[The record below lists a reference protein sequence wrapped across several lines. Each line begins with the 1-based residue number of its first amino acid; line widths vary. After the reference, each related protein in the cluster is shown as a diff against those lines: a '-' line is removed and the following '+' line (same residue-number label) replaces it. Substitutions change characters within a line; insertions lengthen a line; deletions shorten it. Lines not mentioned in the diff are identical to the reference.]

1 MKIIDSLVF
10 AFLPILVVG
19 DLDFLCVSL
28 EKDNSLAC
36 PGTTTEGSTR
46 GDRPD
51 VFVSWLNRPPYIYN
65 NKETNDSL
73 KDDGSQGSEK
83 MEKRSAPETKLKG
96 IVYEVV
102 NKALKICL
110 GVDCHVNYSTNTTED
125 LQQLNQVIAQK
136 TADIALP
143 VQSNVEN
150 KYGGHEYVQ
159 VMKSPGFVFI
169 VNKQQ
174 MQDQSRD
181 LVVRAMKDT
190 WPVVVITLLMTCSAG
205 LLIWALDTVGNPDH
219 FPRAFTHGIM
229 EGIWWSFVSMTT
241 VGYGD
246 RTPKSY
252 LARFFGILWIL
263 IGLVLCSF
271 FTATFTS
278 ALTSSSIKQRESF
291 LGVKVAVI
299 ADSNAYDEALKHAA
313 NVKEYTDFYQMY
325 KALMEKR
332 EVQGILADIYT
343 ASYFMHNINDTLLA
357 VKKFF
362 ASQHSIGFVIR
373 REHHTL
379 NEYLIC
385 LRNLFKYRQRDVK
398 KIILRHIQV
407 FHNETL
413 NRRVTADDI
422 DVMVKLLDGDS
433 LWFRRTFHIL
443 LIVFFL
449 MLTVGLL
456 YEFCRM
462 ATRPRSTEN

>member
-205 LLIWALDTVGNPDH
+205 LLIWAL
-219 FPRAFTHGIM
+219 
-229 EGIWWSFVSMTT
+229 
-241 VGYGD
+241 
-246 RTPKSY
+246 
-252 LARFFGILWIL
+252 
-263 IGLVLCSF
+263 
-271 FTATFTS
+271 
-278 ALTSSSIKQRESF
+278 
-291 LGVKVAVI
+291 VAVI